1 MRWCSITRQLNIYS
15 MEQNS
20 KVTVTFAALDP
31 YIEVNEILP
40 TETRIAGKDMVQW
53 GTRNIYPF
61 FLYSLYTGVPTLGS
75 VVNGTVNF
83 IAGDDVHIPLVG
95 SLPGKR
101 RQQERGIRQKTLS
114 MSWRGIFSYTEA
126 LRCRSSATEPEVFR
140 KYTG

>member
-53 GTRNIYPF
+53 GTRNNILSSCIHCTQGF
-61 FLYSLYTGVPTLGS
+61 QRSVP
-75 VVNGTVNF
+75 
-83 IAGDDVHIPLVG
+83 
-95 SLPGKR
+95 
-101 RQQERGIRQKTLS
+101 
-114 MSWRGIFSYTEA
+114 
-126 LRCRSSATEPEVFR
+126 
-140 KYTG
+140 